1 MTEVAPGRTGSANS
15 ALRRLAQQAAQ
26 ATAAT
31 MERCEFCGEPIPT
44 EHRHLMEVET
54 RDMKC
59 VCRACSILFDSRA
72 ASVGRYVLVPERRLY
87 FESFAMRDTTWER
100 LRIPVGIAFLFYS
113 SPAARMVAYYPSPMG
128 PTESLLEQIAWE
140 ELVAENP
147 TLGTLVPDVEALLVN
162 RARGARDYYLV
173 PMDECY
179 RLVGIVRTSWRGLTG
194 GQEVWQDIRQ
204 FFAELRARSK
214 GAS

>member
-1 MTEVAPGRTGSANS
+1 
-15 ALRRLAQQAAQ
+15 
-26 ATAAT
+26 
-31 MERCEFCGEPIPT
+31 
-44 EHRHLMEVET
+44 
-54 RDMKC
+54 
-59 VCRACSILFDSRA
+59 
-72 ASVGRYVLVPERRLY
+72 VLVPERRLY

-147 TLGTLVPDVEALLVN
+147 TLGTLVPDVEALLDN

-194 GQEVWQDIRQ
+194 GHEVWQDIRQ